1 MDLQTIGQL
10 MLIMQSSEL
19 SALEVEC
26 DGMRVRMEKPVSMQS
41 SVRNGKVKEA
51 GSIGI
56 IGDATPEETAVLL
69 SKVSQMAAQAE
80 AAPQPAEASQTRAGS
95 KELKSPMVG
104 TFHFIK
110 GKEDLV
116 GKKFAKGEPVCT
128 IEAMKLMN
136 EIVMEE
142 DGEIAW
148 VALSE
153 GDMVEYGQ
161 LILTFE

>member
-1 MDLQTIGQL
+1 MDLQILSSIINT
-10 MLIMQSSEL
+10 MEQSAL
-19 SALEVEC
+19 SVLEVEF
-26 DGMRVRMEKPVSMQS
+26 DGTRVRMEKPVAAGTRS
-41 SVRNGKVKEA
+41 A
-51 GSIGI
+51 GSDAASFGVIGGSGTRGTASYPKQEGPI
-56 IGDATPEETAVLL
+56 APEAV
-69 SKVSQMAAQAE
+69 E
-80 AAPQPAEASQTRAGS
+80 AAPHAEEAPQKRAGS

-110 GKEDLV
+110 GKEDLI
-116 GKKFAKGEPVCT
+116 GKKFKQGEPVCT

>member
-1 MDLQTIGQL
+1 MDLQIL
-10 MLIMQSSEL
+10 ANIISAMEESAL
-19 SALEVEC
+19 SVLEVEF
-26 DGMRVRMEKPVSMQS
+26 DGTRIHMEKPVSAAPNA
-41 SVRNGKVKEA
+41 RIG
-51 GSIGI
+51 GS
-56 IGDATPEETAVLL
+56 DATSFSVIGGAGTRGTA
-69 SKVSQMAAQAE
+69 SYPRSEGPIAQEAAE
-80 AAPQPAEASQTRAGS
+80 AAPTPEAPARAGS

-116 GKKFAKGEPVCT
+116 GKKFAKAEPVCT

-161 LILTFE
+161 LILTYE

>member
-1 MDLQTIGQL
+1 MEE
-10 MLIMQSSEL
+10 SSL
-19 SALEVEC
+19 SVLEVEF
-26 DGMRVRMEKPVSMQS
+26 DGTRIHLEKPPGHVIAPRS
-41 SVRNGKVKEA
+41 A
-51 GSIGI
+51 ASIGV
-56 IGDATPEETAVLL
+56 IGNATPAEAAALMRTALRNTP
-69 SKVSQMAAQAE
+69 AAPPAPAEAAAE
-80 AAPQPAEASQTRAGS
+80 AAPQAEAGKRAGS

-104 TFHFIK
+104 TFHFLK
-110 GKEDLV
+110 GKEDLI